1 MTWRKRKIRNTLSD
15 FERDWFK
22 IDIEHALSYLSE
34 EDEKKMRFSKEFVS
48 EYVPFLISNKKK
60 IVLGP
65 MDIEIFELFIFSLLV
80 DYENQKS
87 IPKLHD

>member
-1 MTWRKRKIRNTLSD
+1 MIWRKRKTRNTLRD
-15 FERDWFK
+15 LEREWFK
-22 IDIEHALSYLSE
+22 IDVEHILSYLSE
-34 EDEKKMRFSKEFVS
+34 EDEEKMKFSKEFLS
-48 EYVPFLISNKKK
+48 ESIPLQNPKKKK

-65 MDIEIFELFIFSLLV
+65 MDTEVFELFIFSLLV